1 MMSKEVYDSA
11 ISATMQLIHL
21 PFNIPAFVLEGE
33 GFFDKFFDR
42 VLSVHEKDIN
52 FDNYPLFSNRYH
64 LTGENPELIK
74 TFFSKSLIE
83 FLEKEDI
90 YHIESSETSI
100 ILFKSIKTAKSD
112 EVEKMVEFGEQLVK
126 IISDSRKINRV
137 TRISLLRIKHKKR
150 KRR

>member
-1 MMSKEVYDSA
+1 MIR

-52 FDNYPLFSNRYH
+52 FDKYPLFSNRYH

-83 FLEKEDI
+83 FLEKI
-90 YHIESSETSI
+90 FIT
-100 ILFKSIKTAKSD
+100 LKVQKP
-112 EVEKMVEFGEQLVK
+112 
-126 IISDSRKINRV
+126 RV
-137 TRISLLRIKHKKR
+137 FFPSL
-150 KRR
+150 